1 MLEFNNKCSNEEKKK
16 RTEQLDKI
24 AYERFL
30 NGESITKIAKSY
42 NMNRCRLSKRLQ
54 EKYNISPCLDGGKI
68 SIDSNYFNALN
79 NENCYWLGL
88 ILADGSISKDMKT
101 FELTLKDKEHIQKFM
116 ECIKSK
122 HKLSIK
128 HLNGQEYY
136 RVSFNDNNIIN
147 RLLSLG
153 ILPNKSNIDFDM
165 PNIPDIFFSDFL
177 RGLIDGDGGYY
188 VYNYNNIEKL
198 FIVINIGLHS
208 HKFANQILNKINNF
222 YNVNGKLYQGKT
234 CYSIRFAK
242 RDSIKLINILFEC
255 SSLYLQ
261 RKYSKI
267 EKYIIKGGDAK

>member
-16 RTEQLDKI
+16 RTEQLDKK

-42 NMNRCRLSKRLQ
+42 GMNRCKLSKRLQ

-68 SIDSNYFNALN
+68 SINSDYFNTLN

-88 ILADGSISKDMKT
+88 ILADGNISKDMKS

-116 ECIKSK
+116 ECIQSK
-122 HKLSIK
+122 HKLSIR
-128 HLNGQEYY
+128 HVNGQEYY
-136 RVSFNDNNIIN
+136 RVSFNDRNIISK
-147 RLLSLG
+147 LLSLG

-165 PNIPDIFFSDFL
+165 PNIPDIFFNDFL

-188 VYNYNNIEKL
+188 VYNYKNIERL
-198 FIVINIGLHS
+198 FTMINIGLHS
-208 HKFANQILNKINNF
+208 PKFANQILNKINNF
-222 YNVNGKLYQGKT
+222 YNVNGKLYKGKT
-234 CYSIRFAK
+234 CYNIRFAK
-242 RDSIKLINILFEC
+242 RDSIKLINILFEH